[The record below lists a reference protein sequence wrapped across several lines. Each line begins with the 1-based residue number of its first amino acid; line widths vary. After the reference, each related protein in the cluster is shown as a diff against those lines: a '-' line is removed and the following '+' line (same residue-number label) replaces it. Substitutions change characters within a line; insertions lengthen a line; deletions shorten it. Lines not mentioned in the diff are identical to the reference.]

1 MRVFLRRAGKAVMLC
16 LALIVLTLAGF
27 RAAAFFRETSE
38 AAELAP
44 KNGAFADTSFGK
56 VHVSYWGDPG
66 GKPVV
71 MTHGMAAW
79 GGLWKLTAEALA
91 ARGYRVIA
99 LDQAP
104 FGFSDSQ
111 NPDFSRSAEA
121 RRLLETV
128 KALNIEKPLLV
139 GHSYGGGVALE
150 AALLQPEMFQG
161 MVLVCPVTG
170 LFGRAPGAL
179 PVKAQLPL
187 PLRSQTMR
195 ELMISATAA
204 NPLLTKFLMAKFMH
218 RKDMITPDQIAT
230 LQLPL
235 ARRGA
240 TRAMALWFEQFI
252 EGDPSA
258 RSARREE
265 AAKLALA
272 TELIW
277 GAEDTVTPIAQGD
290 DLAPLLKA
298 AQFKRIPGIG
308 HMPQIEDPALFNAAL
323 IEALDRLGGAIVSS
337 WSLRRGMAQF

>member
-1 MRVFLRRAGKAVMLC
+1 MRIFIRRAGRAAILL
-16 LALIVLTLAGF
+16 LALFALTLAGF
-27 RAAAFFRETSE
+27 RAAAYVRESSE

-56 VHVSYWGDPG
+56 VHASYWGDETG
-66 GKPVV
+66 RPVV

-79 GGLWKLTAEALA
+79 GGLWKLTGEALA

-104 FGFSDSQ
+104 FGFSDSA

-121 RRLLETV
+121 KRLLEAIE
-128 KALNIEKPLLV
+128 ALHIDKPLLV

-150 AALLQPEMFQG
+150 AALLAPDVFQG

-170 LFGRAPGAL
+170 LFGQKPGAV
-179 PVKAQLPL
+179 PVKAQLPFI
-187 PLRSQTMR
+187 LRAQFMR
-195 ELMISATAA
+195 ELIISATAA
-204 NPLLTKFLMAKFMH
+204 NPLLTKYLMAEFMH
-218 RKDMITPDQIAT
+218 RKDAITPEQIAT

-240 TRAMALWFEQFI
+240 TMAMALWFKQFI

-258 RSARREE
+258 KSARREE
-265 AAKLALA
+265 AAKIALA

-277 GAEDTVTPIAQGD
+277 GEEDTVTPIAQGD

-298 AQFKRIPGIG
+298 AQFRRIPGIG
-308 HMPQIEDPALFNAAL
+308 HMPQIEDPEFFNSALV
-323 IEALDRLGGAIVSS
+323 EALERLGTRQLAAWHV
-337 WSLRRGMAQF
+337 R

>member
-1 MRVFLRRAGKAVMLC
+1 MKKFMRRAGKVAIVL
-16 LALIVLTLAGF
+16 LALAAVTLAGC
-27 RAAAFFRETSE
+27 RAAAYFRETIES
-38 AAELAP
+38 AELSP

-56 VHVSYWGDPG
+56 VHVSYWGDES

-79 GGLWKLTAEALA
+79 GGLWKLTGDALA

-104 FGFSDSQ
+104 FGFSDSS

-121 RRLLETV
+121 KRLLEAV
-128 KALNIEKPLLV
+128 KSLGIEKPLLV

-150 AALLQPEMFQG
+150 AALMMPEVFQG

-170 LFGRAPGAL
+170 LYGQKPDAAPQ
-179 PVKAQLPL
+179 KAQLPL
-187 PLRSQTMR
+187 PLRPQFMR
-195 ELMISATAA
+195 ELFISATAA
-204 NPLLTKFLMAKFMH
+204 NPLLTKYLMAKFMH

-235 ARRGA
+235 QRRGA
-240 TRAMALWFEQFI
+240 TKAMAQWFKQFI

-258 RSARREE
+258 KSAKRAE
-265 AAKLALA
+265 AAKLAVE

-277 GAEDTVTPIAQGD
+277 GEEDTVTPIAQGD
-290 DLAPLLKA
+290 DLAPLLNA
-298 AQFKRIPGIG
+298 AQFKRMPGIG
-308 HMPQIEDPALFNAAL
+308 HMPQIEDPVTVQRRSDKGAGAAWGT
-323 IEALDRLGGAIVSS
+323 AV
-337 WSLRRGMAQF
+337 F

>member
-1 MRVFLRRAGKAVMLC
+1 MKKFIGRAGKAAAIL
-16 LALIVLTLAGF
+16 LALAALTLTGF
-27 RAAAFFRETSE
+27 RAAAHFRETHE
-38 AAELAP
+38 AAALAP
-44 KNGAFADTSFGK
+44 ANGAFAETSYGK
-56 VHVSYWGDPG
+56 VHVSYWGEPA

-79 GGLWKLTAEALA
+79 GGLWKLTGEALA

-104 FGFSDSQ
+104 FGFSDSA

-121 RRLLETV
+121 KRLLEAV

-150 AALLQPEMFQG
+150 AALLAPEAFEG
-161 MVLVCPVTG
+161 LVLVCPVTG
-170 LFGRAPGAL
+170 LFGQKPGAV
-179 PVKAQLPL
+179 PQMAQLPL
-187 PLRSQTMR
+187 PLRPQVVR
-195 ELMISATAA
+195 ELFISATAA

-218 RKDMITPDQIAT
+218 RKDMITTDQIAT

-235 ARRGA
+235 QRRGA
-240 TRAMALWFEQFI
+240 TRAMALWFQQFI

-258 RSARREE
+258 LSAARVE
-265 AAKLALA
+265 AAKLRVP

-277 GAEDTVTPIAQGD
+277 GEEDSVTPIAQGE
-290 DLAPLLKA
+290 DLAPLVKA

-308 HMPQIEDPALFNAAL
+308 HMPQIEDPAMFNSAL
-323 IEALDRLGGAIVSS
+323 IEALERLGAKQLSD
-337 WSLRRGMAQF
+337 WPLRQTASAR

>member
-1 MRVFLRRAGKAVMLC
+1 MRKFMTLTGKAGLLC
-16 LALIVLTLAGF
+16 LIFAALTLTGF
-27 RAAAFFRETSE
+27 RAAAWFRETGE
-38 AAELAP
+38 AADLAP
-44 KNGAFADTSFGK
+44 ENGAFADTSFGK
-56 VHVSYWGDPG
+56 VHVSFWGEENG
-66 GKPVV
+66 TPVV

-91 ARGYRVIA
+91 ARGYRVVA

-121 RRLLETV
+121 KRLLEAV
-128 KALNIEKPLLV
+128 KSLGIEKPLLV

-150 AALLQPEMFQG
+150 AALLAPELFRG

-170 LFGRAPGAL
+170 LFGQEPGAV
-179 PVKAQLPL
+179 PVKSQLPL
-187 PLRSQTMR
+187 PLRTQFMR

-218 RKDMITPDQIAT
+218 RTDMINADQIAT

-235 ARRGA
+235 QRRGA
-240 TRAMALWFEQFI
+240 TKAMALWFKQFI

-277 GAEDTVTPIAQGD
+277 GEEDTVTPIIQGE
-290 DLAPLLKA
+290 DLAPFLKA
-298 AQFKRIPGIG
+298 RQFRRIPGIG
-308 HMPQIEDPALFNAAL
+308 HMPQIEDPSLFNDAL
-323 IEALDRLGGAIVSS
+323 AEALDRLGTKQFAG
-337 WSLRRGMAQF
+337 WTLRQAASTQ